1 MFCSVSPILDSM
13 LSASCCRDATVD
25 LYTVMLS
32 VAKAGTGIRPA
43 PGKLIDKLDDKMQEM
58 PSPTRPRRRV
68 ASGRVG
74 AVGSDAN
81 SLCT

>member
-1 MFCSVSPILDSM
+1 MLTVSF
-13 LSASCCRDATVD
+13 CRDATVD

-43 PGKLIDKLDDKMQEM
+43 PGKLIDKLDDKVQEM

-68 ASGRVG
+68 ASRRIGSGRVG
-74 AVGSDAN
+74 VVGSDSN
-81 SLCT
+81 SLRT